1 MLTKFLI
8 IKKCLKSEFRRK
20 IGRDKLYELSEIN
33 PRSILNNEEFEI
45 EMPKKIK
52 KGRIF

>member
-1 MLTKFLI
+1 MNINKL
-8 IKKCLKSEFRRK
+8 
-20 IGRDKLYELSEIN
+20 DKEYLEIV
-33 PRSILNNEEFEI
+33 SYILNNEEFEI